1 MLKNPFSV
9 IGIIILLSTGTVCIP
24 LWGYAAAN
32 GSSQTSA
39 QTKTSTIKGR
49 VIDAEGMPLVGAV
62 IQVQG
67 KAGGVIASSNGVFEI
82 EAAPE
87 DVLVASFLGMENA
100 SVTVGAQL
108 EITIVMQQKSST
120 LENVTI
126 VAFSRQKK
134 ESVVG
139 SITTVKPS
147 ELKVASSNLTTA
159 FAGRVPGMMSYRSSG
174 EPGRDNAEFFI
185 RGVTTFGYRKSPLML
200 VDGMEISA
208 DDLAR
213 LQTDDIES
221 FSIMKDAIAT
231 SLYGARGANGVILI
245 TTKEGREGP
254 ARVSVRIE
262 NTWSMPTR
270 MIDIADPIT
279 YMRLNNEAVS
289 TRNPLG
295 ILPYSEAKIAAT
307 MNPNRNPYVYPAVD
321 WIEEMFKPAAMN
333 QRVNFNISGGGKVA
347 RYYLAATFNQ
357 DNGLMRNEGMNNFN
371 TNIDLKKYNVRT
383 NFNVNVTKT
392 TEVAFKFQ
400 GNFDDYRGPIEAGN
414 ILFDYAVHASP
425 VDYPKIFAP
434 DEGHR
439 SMSHPLYGNTDG
451 ANHINPYALMS
462 RGYKDYSRTLVL
474 AQVDINQDLKFI
486 TEGLRV
492 RGLLSTTRYS
502 YFDSAR
508 SYKPFYYKIGYYNPE
523 LDVYNLTALNAESGS
538 EYLDYS
544 GGKDINSKTYLEAAV
559 EYARTFGRHEVTGL
573 LVYQNTQQVIGNPS
587 SVLESLPFR
596 NQGLSGR
603 FTYTFD
609 KRYGVELNF
618 GYNGSERFARHERYG
633 FFPAAGVTWNISSEP
648 FWRRGGVAKV
658 IDKLRLK
665 ATYGLVGNDAISS
678 NRFFYLSDVNMN
690 DTGKNVWYGTDFNV
704 IRPGITV
711 RRYSNNDITWEIARK
726 LNLGFEMRL
735 FDKVE
740 LQVDYFTE
748 NRSNILL
755 ERTNL
760 PSSMGLEA
768 SVEANVGRAK
778 SHGVEGALTYQHSF
792 SEDFWLSA
800 NANFTYATSEFLV
813 ADEPDYAASGLPWR
827 SRIGYSL
834 NQQWGYIAERLFIDE
849 TDIANSPIQTF
860 GPYMP
865 GDIKYKDINRDGKI
879 DESDLVPIGYPTE
892 AEINYGFGATL
903 GYKGFDFSFF
913 FNGLG
918 RKTFFIDAQQM
929 APFNNPPVTAAGVGG
944 YTRKTPLF
952 KEFAD
957 SHWSES
963 NPDIYAVWPRLS
975 TDAYDNSN
983 NYQQST
989 WWMRNG
995 SFLRLKLI
1003 ELGYTLPHN
1012 LTRKIRIEDLRI
1024 YVSGEDLFAGSNFK
1038 MWDVEMGGM
1047 GIGYPIQKKFNI
1059 GLQVKF

>member
-648 FWRRGGVAKV
+648 FWRGVAKV

-778 SHGVEGALTYQHSF
+778 SHGVEGVLTYQHSF

-944 YTRKTPLF
+944 YTRKTALF

>member
-231 SLYGARGANGVILI
+231 SLYGARGANGMILI

-486 TEGLRV
+486 TEDLRV

-648 FWRRGGVAKV
+648 FWRGG
-658 IDKLRLK
+658 
-665 ATYGLVGNDAISS
+665 
-678 NRFFYLSDVNMN
+678 
-690 DTGKNVWYGTDFNV
+690 
-704 IRPGITV
+704 
-711 RRYSNNDITWEIARK
+711 
-726 LNLGFEMRL
+726 
-735 FDKVE
+735 
-740 LQVDYFTE
+740 
-748 NRSNILL
+748 
-755 ERTNL
+755 
-760 PSSMGLEA
+760 
-768 SVEANVGRAK
+768 
-778 SHGVEGALTYQHSF
+778 
-792 SEDFWLSA
+792 
-800 NANFTYATSEFLV
+800 
-813 ADEPDYAASGLPWR
+813 
-827 SRIGYSL
+827 
-834 NQQWGYIAERLFIDE
+834 
-849 TDIANSPIQTF
+849 
-860 GPYMP
+860 
-865 GDIKYKDINRDGKI
+865 
-879 DESDLVPIGYPTE
+879 
-892 AEINYGFGATL
+892 
-903 GYKGFDFSFF
+903 
-913 FNGLG
+913 
-918 RKTFFIDAQQM
+918 
-929 APFNNPPVTAAGVGG
+929 
-944 YTRKTPLF
+944 
-952 KEFAD
+952 
-957 SHWSES
+957 
-963 NPDIYAVWPRLS
+963 
-975 TDAYDNSN
+975 
-983 NYQQST
+983 
-989 WWMRNG
+989 
-995 SFLRLKLI
+995 
-1003 ELGYTLPHN
+1003 
-1012 LTRKIRIEDLRI
+1012 
-1024 YVSGEDLFAGSNFK
+1024 
-1038 MWDVEMGGM
+1038 
-1047 GIGYPIQKKFNI
+1047 
-1059 GLQVKF
+1059 

>member
-1 MLKNPFSV
+1 
-9 IGIIILLSTGTVCIP
+9 
-24 LWGYAAAN
+24 
-32 GSSQTSA
+32 
-39 QTKTSTIKGR
+39 
-49 VIDAEGMPLVGAV
+49 MPLVGAV

-648 FWRRGGVAKV
+648 FWRGG
-658 IDKLRLK
+658 
-665 ATYGLVGNDAISS
+665 GSEGN
-678 NRFFYLSDVNMN
+678 R
-690 DTGKNVWYGTDFNV
+690 
-704 IRPGITV
+704 
-711 RRYSNNDITWEIARK
+711 
-726 LNLGFEMRL
+726 
-735 FDKVE
+735 
-740 LQVDYFTE
+740 
-748 NRSNILL
+748 
-755 ERTNL
+755 
-760 PSSMGLEA
+760 
-768 SVEANVGRAK
+768 
-778 SHGVEGALTYQHSF
+778 
-792 SEDFWLSA
+792 
-800 NANFTYATSEFLV
+800 
-813 ADEPDYAASGLPWR
+813 
-827 SRIGYSL
+827 
-834 NQQWGYIAERLFIDE
+834 
-849 TDIANSPIQTF
+849 QTQ
-860 GPYMP
+860 
-865 GDIKYKDINRDGKI
+865 
-879 DESDLVPIGYPTE
+879 
-892 AEINYGFGATL
+892 A
-903 GYKGFDFSFF
+903 
-913 FNGLG
+913 
-918 RKTFFIDAQQM
+918 
-929 APFNNPPVTAAGVGG
+929 
-944 YTRKTPLF
+944 
-952 KEFAD
+952 
-957 SHWSES
+957 
-963 NPDIYAVWPRLS
+963 
-975 TDAYDNSN
+975 
-983 NYQQST
+983 
-989 WWMRNG
+989 
-995 SFLRLKLI
+995 
-1003 ELGYTLPHN
+1003 
-1012 LTRKIRIEDLRI
+1012 
-1024 YVSGEDLFAGSNFK
+1024 
-1038 MWDVEMGGM
+1038 
-1047 GIGYPIQKKFNI
+1047 
-1059 GLQVKF
+1059 

>member
-648 FWRRGGVAKV
+648 FWRGGVAKV

-944 YTRKTPLF
+944 YTRKTALF

-1012 LTRKIRIEDLRI
+1012 LTQKINIEDLSI
-1024 YVSGEDLFAGSNFK
+1024 YVRGEDLFAGSNFK
-1038 MWDVEMGGM
+1038 M
-1047 GIGYPIQKKFNI
+1047 
-1059 GLQVKF
+1059 

>member
-174 EPGRDNAEFFI
+174 EPGRYNAEFFI

-648 FWRRGGVAKV
+648 FWRGG
-658 IDKLRLK
+658 
-665 ATYGLVGNDAISS
+665 
-678 NRFFYLSDVNMN
+678 
-690 DTGKNVWYGTDFNV
+690 
-704 IRPGITV
+704 
-711 RRYSNNDITWEIARK
+711 
-726 LNLGFEMRL
+726 
-735 FDKVE
+735 
-740 LQVDYFTE
+740 
-748 NRSNILL
+748 
-755 ERTNL
+755 
-760 PSSMGLEA
+760 
-768 SVEANVGRAK
+768 
-778 SHGVEGALTYQHSF
+778 
-792 SEDFWLSA
+792 
-800 NANFTYATSEFLV
+800 
-813 ADEPDYAASGLPWR
+813 
-827 SRIGYSL
+827 
-834 NQQWGYIAERLFIDE
+834 
-849 TDIANSPIQTF
+849 
-860 GPYMP
+860 
-865 GDIKYKDINRDGKI
+865 
-879 DESDLVPIGYPTE
+879 
-892 AEINYGFGATL
+892 
-903 GYKGFDFSFF
+903 
-913 FNGLG
+913 
-918 RKTFFIDAQQM
+918 
-929 APFNNPPVTAAGVGG
+929 
-944 YTRKTPLF
+944 
-952 KEFAD
+952 
-957 SHWSES
+957 
-963 NPDIYAVWPRLS
+963 
-975 TDAYDNSN
+975 
-983 NYQQST
+983 
-989 WWMRNG
+989 
-995 SFLRLKLI
+995 
-1003 ELGYTLPHN
+1003 
-1012 LTRKIRIEDLRI
+1012 
-1024 YVSGEDLFAGSNFK
+1024 
-1038 MWDVEMGGM
+1038 
-1047 GIGYPIQKKFNI
+1047 
-1059 GLQVKF
+1059 

>member
-573 LVYQNTQQVIGNPS
+573 LVYQNTQ
-587 SVLESLPFR
+587 LSLI
-596 NQGLSGR
+596 
-603 FTYTFD
+603 
-609 KRYGVELNF
+609 
-618 GYNGSERFARHERYG
+618 H
-633 FFPAAGVTWNISSEP
+633 I
-648 FWRRGGVAKV
+648 
-658 IDKLRLK
+658 
-665 ATYGLVGNDAISS
+665 
-678 NRFFYLSDVNMN
+678 
-690 DTGKNVWYGTDFNV
+690 
-704 IRPGITV
+704 
-711 RRYSNNDITWEIARK
+711 
-726 LNLGFEMRL
+726 
-735 FDKVE
+735 
-740 LQVDYFTE
+740 
-748 NRSNILL
+748 
-755 ERTNL
+755 
-760 PSSMGLEA
+760 
-768 SVEANVGRAK
+768 
-778 SHGVEGALTYQHSF
+778 
-792 SEDFWLSA
+792 
-800 NANFTYATSEFLV
+800 
-813 ADEPDYAASGLPWR
+813 
-827 SRIGYSL
+827 
-834 NQQWGYIAERLFIDE
+834 
-849 TDIANSPIQTF
+849 
-860 GPYMP
+860 
-865 GDIKYKDINRDGKI
+865 
-879 DESDLVPIGYPTE
+879 
-892 AEINYGFGATL
+892 
-903 GYKGFDFSFF
+903 
-913 FNGLG
+913 
-918 RKTFFIDAQQM
+918 
-929 APFNNPPVTAAGVGG
+929 
-944 YTRKTPLF
+944 
-952 KEFAD
+952 
-957 SHWSES
+957 
-963 NPDIYAVWPRLS
+963 
-975 TDAYDNSN
+975 
-983 NYQQST
+983 
-989 WWMRNG
+989 
-995 SFLRLKLI
+995 
-1003 ELGYTLPHN
+1003 
-1012 LTRKIRIEDLRI
+1012 
-1024 YVSGEDLFAGSNFK
+1024 
-1038 MWDVEMGGM
+1038 
-1047 GIGYPIQKKFNI
+1047 
-1059 GLQVKF
+1059 

>member
-648 FWRRGGVAKV
+648 FWRGVAKV

-892 AEINYGFGATL
+892 VEINYGFGATL

-944 YTRKTPLF
+944 YTRKTALF

>member
-633 FFPAAGVTWNISSEP
+633 FFPAAGVTWNVSSDP
-648 FWRRGGVAKV
+648 VGRGG
-658 IDKLRLK
+658 
-665 ATYGLVGNDAISS
+665 G
-678 NRFFYLSDVNMN
+678 
-690 DTGKNVWYGTDFNV
+690 
-704 IRPGITV
+704 
-711 RRYSNNDITWEIARK
+711 
-726 LNLGFEMRL
+726 
-735 FDKVE
+735 
-740 LQVDYFTE
+740 
-748 NRSNILL
+748 
-755 ERTNL
+755 
-760 PSSMGLEA
+760 
-768 SVEANVGRAK
+768 
-778 SHGVEGALTYQHSF
+778 
-792 SEDFWLSA
+792 
-800 NANFTYATSEFLV
+800 
-813 ADEPDYAASGLPWR
+813 
-827 SRIGYSL
+827 
-834 NQQWGYIAERLFIDE
+834 
-849 TDIANSPIQTF
+849 
-860 GPYMP
+860 
-865 GDIKYKDINRDGKI
+865 
-879 DESDLVPIGYPTE
+879 
-892 AEINYGFGATL
+892 
-903 GYKGFDFSFF
+903 
-913 FNGLG
+913 
-918 RKTFFIDAQQM
+918 
-929 APFNNPPVTAAGVGG
+929 
-944 YTRKTPLF
+944 
-952 KEFAD
+952 
-957 SHWSES
+957 
-963 NPDIYAVWPRLS
+963 
-975 TDAYDNSN
+975 
-983 NYQQST
+983 
-989 WWMRNG
+989 
-995 SFLRLKLI
+995 
-1003 ELGYTLPHN
+1003 
-1012 LTRKIRIEDLRI
+1012 
-1024 YVSGEDLFAGSNFK
+1024 
-1038 MWDVEMGGM
+1038 
-1047 GIGYPIQKKFNI
+1047 
-1059 GLQVKF
+1059 

>member
-648 FWRRGGVAKV
+648 FWRGGVAKV

-944 YTRKTPLF
+944 YTRKTALF

-1038 MWDVEMGGM
+1038 M
-1047 GIGYPIQKKFNI
+1047 
-1059 GLQVKF
+1059 

>member
-474 AQVDINQDLKFI
+474 AQVDINQDMKFI
-486 TEGLRV
+486 TEGIRV

-648 FWRRGGVAKV
+648 FWRGG
-658 IDKLRLK
+658 
-665 ATYGLVGNDAISS
+665 
-678 NRFFYLSDVNMN
+678 
-690 DTGKNVWYGTDFNV
+690 
-704 IRPGITV
+704 
-711 RRYSNNDITWEIARK
+711 
-726 LNLGFEMRL
+726 
-735 FDKVE
+735 
-740 LQVDYFTE
+740 
-748 NRSNILL
+748 
-755 ERTNL
+755 
-760 PSSMGLEA
+760 
-768 SVEANVGRAK
+768 
-778 SHGVEGALTYQHSF
+778 
-792 SEDFWLSA
+792 
-800 NANFTYATSEFLV
+800 
-813 ADEPDYAASGLPWR
+813 
-827 SRIGYSL
+827 
-834 NQQWGYIAERLFIDE
+834 
-849 TDIANSPIQTF
+849 
-860 GPYMP
+860 
-865 GDIKYKDINRDGKI
+865 
-879 DESDLVPIGYPTE
+879 
-892 AEINYGFGATL
+892 
-903 GYKGFDFSFF
+903 
-913 FNGLG
+913 
-918 RKTFFIDAQQM
+918 
-929 APFNNPPVTAAGVGG
+929 
-944 YTRKTPLF
+944 
-952 KEFAD
+952 
-957 SHWSES
+957 
-963 NPDIYAVWPRLS
+963 
-975 TDAYDNSN
+975 
-983 NYQQST
+983 
-989 WWMRNG
+989 
-995 SFLRLKLI
+995 
-1003 ELGYTLPHN
+1003 
-1012 LTRKIRIEDLRI
+1012 
-1024 YVSGEDLFAGSNFK
+1024 
-1038 MWDVEMGGM
+1038 
-1047 GIGYPIQKKFNI
+1047 
-1059 GLQVKF
+1059 

>member
-633 FFPAAGVTWNISSEP
+633 FFPAAVYVEISPASHFGGGGSE
-648 FWRRGGVAKV
+648 
-658 IDKLRLK
+658 
-665 ATYGLVGNDAISS
+665 GN
-678 NRFFYLSDVNMN
+678 R
-690 DTGKNVWYGTDFNV
+690 
-704 IRPGITV
+704 
-711 RRYSNNDITWEIARK
+711 
-726 LNLGFEMRL
+726 
-735 FDKVE
+735 
-740 LQVDYFTE
+740 
-748 NRSNILL
+748 
-755 ERTNL
+755 
-760 PSSMGLEA
+760 
-768 SVEANVGRAK
+768 
-778 SHGVEGALTYQHSF
+778 
-792 SEDFWLSA
+792 
-800 NANFTYATSEFLV
+800 
-813 ADEPDYAASGLPWR
+813 
-827 SRIGYSL
+827 
-834 NQQWGYIAERLFIDE
+834 
-849 TDIANSPIQTF
+849 QTQ
-860 GPYMP
+860 
-865 GDIKYKDINRDGKI
+865 
-879 DESDLVPIGYPTE
+879 
-892 AEINYGFGATL
+892 A
-903 GYKGFDFSFF
+903 
-913 FNGLG
+913 
-918 RKTFFIDAQQM
+918 
-929 APFNNPPVTAAGVGG
+929 
-944 YTRKTPLF
+944 
-952 KEFAD
+952 
-957 SHWSES
+957 
-963 NPDIYAVWPRLS
+963 
-975 TDAYDNSN
+975 
-983 NYQQST
+983 
-989 WWMRNG
+989 
-995 SFLRLKLI
+995 
-1003 ELGYTLPHN
+1003 
-1012 LTRKIRIEDLRI
+1012 
-1024 YVSGEDLFAGSNFK
+1024 
-1038 MWDVEMGGM
+1038 
-1047 GIGYPIQKKFNI
+1047 
-1059 GLQVKF
+1059 

>member
-262 NTWSMPTR
+262 NAWSMPTR

-648 FWRRGGVAKV
+648 FWRGGVAKV

-944 YTRKTPLF
+944 YTRKTALF

-1038 MWDVEMGGM
+1038 MWDVEMG
-1047 GIGYPIQKKFNI
+1047 NI

>member
-371 TNIDLKKYNVRT
+371 TTIDLKKYTVRT

-648 FWRRGGVAKV
+648 FWRGG
-658 IDKLRLK
+658 
-665 ATYGLVGNDAISS
+665 
-678 NRFFYLSDVNMN
+678 
-690 DTGKNVWYGTDFNV
+690 
-704 IRPGITV
+704 
-711 RRYSNNDITWEIARK
+711 
-726 LNLGFEMRL
+726 
-735 FDKVE
+735 
-740 LQVDYFTE
+740 
-748 NRSNILL
+748 
-755 ERTNL
+755 
-760 PSSMGLEA
+760 
-768 SVEANVGRAK
+768 
-778 SHGVEGALTYQHSF
+778 
-792 SEDFWLSA
+792 
-800 NANFTYATSEFLV
+800 
-813 ADEPDYAASGLPWR
+813 
-827 SRIGYSL
+827 
-834 NQQWGYIAERLFIDE
+834 
-849 TDIANSPIQTF
+849 
-860 GPYMP
+860 
-865 GDIKYKDINRDGKI
+865 
-879 DESDLVPIGYPTE
+879 
-892 AEINYGFGATL
+892 
-903 GYKGFDFSFF
+903 
-913 FNGLG
+913 
-918 RKTFFIDAQQM
+918 
-929 APFNNPPVTAAGVGG
+929 
-944 YTRKTPLF
+944 
-952 KEFAD
+952 
-957 SHWSES
+957 
-963 NPDIYAVWPRLS
+963 
-975 TDAYDNSN
+975 
-983 NYQQST
+983 
-989 WWMRNG
+989 
-995 SFLRLKLI
+995 
-1003 ELGYTLPHN
+1003 
-1012 LTRKIRIEDLRI
+1012 
-1024 YVSGEDLFAGSNFK
+1024 
-1038 MWDVEMGGM
+1038 
-1047 GIGYPIQKKFNI
+1047 
-1059 GLQVKF
+1059 

>member
-67 KAGGVIASSNGVFEI
+67 KAGSVIASSNGVFEI

-333 QRVNFNISGGGKVA
+333 QRVNFNISDGGKVA

-648 FWRRGGVAKV
+648 FWRGGVAKV

-944 YTRKTPLF
+944 YTRKTALF

>member
-357 DNGLMRNEGMNNFN
+357 DNGLMRNGGMNNFN

-648 FWRRGGVAKV
+648 FWRGGSE
-658 IDKLRLK
+658 
-665 ATYGLVGNDAISS
+665 GN
-678 NRFFYLSDVNMN
+678 R
-690 DTGKNVWYGTDFNV
+690 
-704 IRPGITV
+704 
-711 RRYSNNDITWEIARK
+711 
-726 LNLGFEMRL
+726 
-735 FDKVE
+735 
-740 LQVDYFTE
+740 
-748 NRSNILL
+748 
-755 ERTNL
+755 
-760 PSSMGLEA
+760 
-768 SVEANVGRAK
+768 
-778 SHGVEGALTYQHSF
+778 
-792 SEDFWLSA
+792 
-800 NANFTYATSEFLV
+800 
-813 ADEPDYAASGLPWR
+813 
-827 SRIGYSL
+827 
-834 NQQWGYIAERLFIDE
+834 
-849 TDIANSPIQTF
+849 QTQ
-860 GPYMP
+860 
-865 GDIKYKDINRDGKI
+865 
-879 DESDLVPIGYPTE
+879 
-892 AEINYGFGATL
+892 A
-903 GYKGFDFSFF
+903 
-913 FNGLG
+913 
-918 RKTFFIDAQQM
+918 
-929 APFNNPPVTAAGVGG
+929 
-944 YTRKTPLF
+944 
-952 KEFAD
+952 
-957 SHWSES
+957 
-963 NPDIYAVWPRLS
+963 
-975 TDAYDNSN
+975 
-983 NYQQST
+983 
-989 WWMRNG
+989 
-995 SFLRLKLI
+995 
-1003 ELGYTLPHN
+1003 
-1012 LTRKIRIEDLRI
+1012 
-1024 YVSGEDLFAGSNFK
+1024 
-1038 MWDVEMGGM
+1038 
-1047 GIGYPIQKKFNI
+1047 
-1059 GLQVKF
+1059 

>member
-633 FFPAAGVTWNISSEP
+633 FFPAAGVTWNISS
-648 FWRRGGVAKV
+648 
-658 IDKLRLK
+658 
-665 ATYGLVGNDAISS
+665 S
-678 NRFFYLSDVNMN
+678 
-690 DTGKNVWYGTDFNV
+690 
-704 IRPGITV
+704 
-711 RRYSNNDITWEIARK
+711 
-726 LNLGFEMRL
+726 
-735 FDKVE
+735 
-740 LQVDYFTE
+740 
-748 NRSNILL
+748 
-755 ERTNL
+755 
-760 PSSMGLEA
+760 
-768 SVEANVGRAK
+768 
-778 SHGVEGALTYQHSF
+778 
-792 SEDFWLSA
+792 
-800 NANFTYATSEFLV
+800 
-813 ADEPDYAASGLPWR
+813 
-827 SRIGYSL
+827 
-834 NQQWGYIAERLFIDE
+834 
-849 TDIANSPIQTF
+849 
-860 GPYMP
+860 
-865 GDIKYKDINRDGKI
+865 
-879 DESDLVPIGYPTE
+879 
-892 AEINYGFGATL
+892 
-903 GYKGFDFSFF
+903 
-913 FNGLG
+913 
-918 RKTFFIDAQQM
+918 
-929 APFNNPPVTAAGVGG
+929 
-944 YTRKTPLF
+944 
-952 KEFAD
+952 
-957 SHWSES
+957 
-963 NPDIYAVWPRLS
+963 
-975 TDAYDNSN
+975 
-983 NYQQST
+983 
-989 WWMRNG
+989 
-995 SFLRLKLI
+995 
-1003 ELGYTLPHN
+1003 
-1012 LTRKIRIEDLRI
+1012 
-1024 YVSGEDLFAGSNFK
+1024 
-1038 MWDVEMGGM
+1038 
-1047 GIGYPIQKKFNI
+1047 
-1059 GLQVKF
+1059 

>member
-439 SMSHPLYGNTDG
+439 SMSHSLYGNTDG

-648 FWRRGGVAKV
+648 FWRGG
-658 IDKLRLK
+658 
-665 ATYGLVGNDAISS
+665 
-678 NRFFYLSDVNMN
+678 
-690 DTGKNVWYGTDFNV
+690 
-704 IRPGITV
+704 
-711 RRYSNNDITWEIARK
+711 
-726 LNLGFEMRL
+726 
-735 FDKVE
+735 
-740 LQVDYFTE
+740 
-748 NRSNILL
+748 
-755 ERTNL
+755 
-760 PSSMGLEA
+760 
-768 SVEANVGRAK
+768 
-778 SHGVEGALTYQHSF
+778 
-792 SEDFWLSA
+792 
-800 NANFTYATSEFLV
+800 
-813 ADEPDYAASGLPWR
+813 
-827 SRIGYSL
+827 
-834 NQQWGYIAERLFIDE
+834 
-849 TDIANSPIQTF
+849 
-860 GPYMP
+860 
-865 GDIKYKDINRDGKI
+865 
-879 DESDLVPIGYPTE
+879 
-892 AEINYGFGATL
+892 
-903 GYKGFDFSFF
+903 
-913 FNGLG
+913 
-918 RKTFFIDAQQM
+918 
-929 APFNNPPVTAAGVGG
+929 
-944 YTRKTPLF
+944 
-952 KEFAD
+952 
-957 SHWSES
+957 
-963 NPDIYAVWPRLS
+963 
-975 TDAYDNSN
+975 
-983 NYQQST
+983 
-989 WWMRNG
+989 
-995 SFLRLKLI
+995 
-1003 ELGYTLPHN
+1003 
-1012 LTRKIRIEDLRI
+1012 
-1024 YVSGEDLFAGSNFK
+1024 
-1038 MWDVEMGGM
+1038 
-1047 GIGYPIQKKFNI
+1047 
-1059 GLQVKF
+1059 

>member
-262 NTWSMPTR
+262 NAWSMPTR

-383 NFNVNVTKT
+383 NVNVNVTKT

-648 FWRRGGVAKV
+648 FWRGGSE
-658 IDKLRLK
+658 
-665 ATYGLVGNDAISS
+665 GN
-678 NRFFYLSDVNMN
+678 R
-690 DTGKNVWYGTDFNV
+690 
-704 IRPGITV
+704 
-711 RRYSNNDITWEIARK
+711 
-726 LNLGFEMRL
+726 
-735 FDKVE
+735 
-740 LQVDYFTE
+740 
-748 NRSNILL
+748 
-755 ERTNL
+755 
-760 PSSMGLEA
+760 
-768 SVEANVGRAK
+768 
-778 SHGVEGALTYQHSF
+778 
-792 SEDFWLSA
+792 
-800 NANFTYATSEFLV
+800 
-813 ADEPDYAASGLPWR
+813 
-827 SRIGYSL
+827 
-834 NQQWGYIAERLFIDE
+834 
-849 TDIANSPIQTF
+849 QTQ
-860 GPYMP
+860 
-865 GDIKYKDINRDGKI
+865 
-879 DESDLVPIGYPTE
+879 
-892 AEINYGFGATL
+892 A
-903 GYKGFDFSFF
+903 
-913 FNGLG
+913 
-918 RKTFFIDAQQM
+918 
-929 APFNNPPVTAAGVGG
+929 
-944 YTRKTPLF
+944 
-952 KEFAD
+952 
-957 SHWSES
+957 
-963 NPDIYAVWPRLS
+963 
-975 TDAYDNSN
+975 
-983 NYQQST
+983 
-989 WWMRNG
+989 
-995 SFLRLKLI
+995 
-1003 ELGYTLPHN
+1003 
-1012 LTRKIRIEDLRI
+1012 
-1024 YVSGEDLFAGSNFK
+1024 
-1038 MWDVEMGGM
+1038 
-1047 GIGYPIQKKFNI
+1047 
-1059 GLQVKF
+1059 

>member
-49 VIDAEGMPLVGAV
+49 VIDAEGMALVGAV

-648 FWRRGGVAKV
+648 FWRGG
-658 IDKLRLK
+658 
-665 ATYGLVGNDAISS
+665 
-678 NRFFYLSDVNMN
+678 
-690 DTGKNVWYGTDFNV
+690 
-704 IRPGITV
+704 
-711 RRYSNNDITWEIARK
+711 
-726 LNLGFEMRL
+726 
-735 FDKVE
+735 
-740 LQVDYFTE
+740 
-748 NRSNILL
+748 
-755 ERTNL
+755 
-760 PSSMGLEA
+760 
-768 SVEANVGRAK
+768 
-778 SHGVEGALTYQHSF
+778 
-792 SEDFWLSA
+792 
-800 NANFTYATSEFLV
+800 
-813 ADEPDYAASGLPWR
+813 
-827 SRIGYSL
+827 
-834 NQQWGYIAERLFIDE
+834 
-849 TDIANSPIQTF
+849 
-860 GPYMP
+860 
-865 GDIKYKDINRDGKI
+865 
-879 DESDLVPIGYPTE
+879 
-892 AEINYGFGATL
+892 
-903 GYKGFDFSFF
+903 
-913 FNGLG
+913 
-918 RKTFFIDAQQM
+918 
-929 APFNNPPVTAAGVGG
+929 
-944 YTRKTPLF
+944 
-952 KEFAD
+952 
-957 SHWSES
+957 
-963 NPDIYAVWPRLS
+963 
-975 TDAYDNSN
+975 
-983 NYQQST
+983 
-989 WWMRNG
+989 
-995 SFLRLKLI
+995 
-1003 ELGYTLPHN
+1003 
-1012 LTRKIRIEDLRI
+1012 
-1024 YVSGEDLFAGSNFK
+1024 
-1038 MWDVEMGGM
+1038 
-1047 GIGYPIQKKFNI
+1047 
-1059 GLQVKF
+1059 

>member
-231 SLYGARGANGVILI
+231 SLYRARGANGVILI

-648 FWRRGGVAKV
+648 FWRGG
-658 IDKLRLK
+658 
-665 ATYGLVGNDAISS
+665 
-678 NRFFYLSDVNMN
+678 
-690 DTGKNVWYGTDFNV
+690 
-704 IRPGITV
+704 
-711 RRYSNNDITWEIARK
+711 
-726 LNLGFEMRL
+726 
-735 FDKVE
+735 
-740 LQVDYFTE
+740 
-748 NRSNILL
+748 
-755 ERTNL
+755 
-760 PSSMGLEA
+760 
-768 SVEANVGRAK
+768 
-778 SHGVEGALTYQHSF
+778 
-792 SEDFWLSA
+792 
-800 NANFTYATSEFLV
+800 
-813 ADEPDYAASGLPWR
+813 
-827 SRIGYSL
+827 
-834 NQQWGYIAERLFIDE
+834 
-849 TDIANSPIQTF
+849 
-860 GPYMP
+860 
-865 GDIKYKDINRDGKI
+865 
-879 DESDLVPIGYPTE
+879 
-892 AEINYGFGATL
+892 
-903 GYKGFDFSFF
+903 
-913 FNGLG
+913 
-918 RKTFFIDAQQM
+918 
-929 APFNNPPVTAAGVGG
+929 
-944 YTRKTPLF
+944 
-952 KEFAD
+952 
-957 SHWSES
+957 
-963 NPDIYAVWPRLS
+963 
-975 TDAYDNSN
+975 
-983 NYQQST
+983 
-989 WWMRNG
+989 
-995 SFLRLKLI
+995 
-1003 ELGYTLPHN
+1003 
-1012 LTRKIRIEDLRI
+1012 
-1024 YVSGEDLFAGSNFK
+1024 
-1038 MWDVEMGGM
+1038 
-1047 GIGYPIQKKFNI
+1047 
-1059 GLQVKF
+1059 

>member
-39 QTKTSTIKGR
+39 QPKTSTIKGR

-648 FWRRGGVAKV
+648 FWRGG
-658 IDKLRLK
+658 
-665 ATYGLVGNDAISS
+665 GSEGN
-678 NRFFYLSDVNMN
+678 R
-690 DTGKNVWYGTDFNV
+690 
-704 IRPGITV
+704 
-711 RRYSNNDITWEIARK
+711 
-726 LNLGFEMRL
+726 
-735 FDKVE
+735 
-740 LQVDYFTE
+740 
-748 NRSNILL
+748 
-755 ERTNL
+755 
-760 PSSMGLEA
+760 
-768 SVEANVGRAK
+768 
-778 SHGVEGALTYQHSF
+778 
-792 SEDFWLSA
+792 
-800 NANFTYATSEFLV
+800 
-813 ADEPDYAASGLPWR
+813 
-827 SRIGYSL
+827 
-834 NQQWGYIAERLFIDE
+834 
-849 TDIANSPIQTF
+849 QTQ
-860 GPYMP
+860 
-865 GDIKYKDINRDGKI
+865 
-879 DESDLVPIGYPTE
+879 
-892 AEINYGFGATL
+892 A
-903 GYKGFDFSFF
+903 
-913 FNGLG
+913 
-918 RKTFFIDAQQM
+918 
-929 APFNNPPVTAAGVGG
+929 
-944 YTRKTPLF
+944 
-952 KEFAD
+952 
-957 SHWSES
+957 
-963 NPDIYAVWPRLS
+963 
-975 TDAYDNSN
+975 
-983 NYQQST
+983 
-989 WWMRNG
+989 
-995 SFLRLKLI
+995 
-1003 ELGYTLPHN
+1003 
-1012 LTRKIRIEDLRI
+1012 
-1024 YVSGEDLFAGSNFK
+1024 
-1038 MWDVEMGGM
+1038 
-1047 GIGYPIQKKFNI
+1047 
-1059 GLQVKF
+1059 

>member
-39 QTKTSTIKGR
+39 QPKTSTSKGR

-307 MNPNRNPYVYPAVD
+307 MIPNRNPYVYPAVD

-648 FWRRGGVAKV
+648 FWRGG
-658 IDKLRLK
+658 
-665 ATYGLVGNDAISS
+665 
-678 NRFFYLSDVNMN
+678 
-690 DTGKNVWYGTDFNV
+690 
-704 IRPGITV
+704 
-711 RRYSNNDITWEIARK
+711 
-726 LNLGFEMRL
+726 
-735 FDKVE
+735 
-740 LQVDYFTE
+740 
-748 NRSNILL
+748 
-755 ERTNL
+755 
-760 PSSMGLEA
+760 
-768 SVEANVGRAK
+768 
-778 SHGVEGALTYQHSF
+778 
-792 SEDFWLSA
+792 
-800 NANFTYATSEFLV
+800 
-813 ADEPDYAASGLPWR
+813 
-827 SRIGYSL
+827 
-834 NQQWGYIAERLFIDE
+834 
-849 TDIANSPIQTF
+849 
-860 GPYMP
+860 
-865 GDIKYKDINRDGKI
+865 
-879 DESDLVPIGYPTE
+879 
-892 AEINYGFGATL
+892 
-903 GYKGFDFSFF
+903 
-913 FNGLG
+913 
-918 RKTFFIDAQQM
+918 
-929 APFNNPPVTAAGVGG
+929 
-944 YTRKTPLF
+944 
-952 KEFAD
+952 
-957 SHWSES
+957 
-963 NPDIYAVWPRLS
+963 
-975 TDAYDNSN
+975 
-983 NYQQST
+983 
-989 WWMRNG
+989 
-995 SFLRLKLI
+995 
-1003 ELGYTLPHN
+1003 
-1012 LTRKIRIEDLRI
+1012 
-1024 YVSGEDLFAGSNFK
+1024 
-1038 MWDVEMGGM
+1038 
-1047 GIGYPIQKKFNI
+1047 
-1059 GLQVKF
+1059 

>member
-648 FWRRGGVAKV
+648 FWRGG
-658 IDKLRLK
+658 
-665 ATYGLVGNDAISS
+665 
-678 NRFFYLSDVNMN
+678 
-690 DTGKNVWYGTDFNV
+690 
-704 IRPGITV
+704 
-711 RRYSNNDITWEIARK
+711 
-726 LNLGFEMRL
+726 
-735 FDKVE
+735 
-740 LQVDYFTE
+740 
-748 NRSNILL
+748 
-755 ERTNL
+755 
-760 PSSMGLEA
+760 
-768 SVEANVGRAK
+768 
-778 SHGVEGALTYQHSF
+778 
-792 SEDFWLSA
+792 
-800 NANFTYATSEFLV
+800 
-813 ADEPDYAASGLPWR
+813 
-827 SRIGYSL
+827 
-834 NQQWGYIAERLFIDE
+834 
-849 TDIANSPIQTF
+849 
-860 GPYMP
+860 
-865 GDIKYKDINRDGKI
+865 
-879 DESDLVPIGYPTE
+879 
-892 AEINYGFGATL
+892 
-903 GYKGFDFSFF
+903 
-913 FNGLG
+913 
-918 RKTFFIDAQQM
+918 
-929 APFNNPPVTAAGVGG
+929 
-944 YTRKTPLF
+944 
-952 KEFAD
+952 
-957 SHWSES
+957 
-963 NPDIYAVWPRLS
+963 
-975 TDAYDNSN
+975 
-983 NYQQST
+983 
-989 WWMRNG
+989 
-995 SFLRLKLI
+995 
-1003 ELGYTLPHN
+1003 
-1012 LTRKIRIEDLRI
+1012 
-1024 YVSGEDLFAGSNFK
+1024 
-1038 MWDVEMGGM
+1038 
-1047 GIGYPIQKKFNI
+1047 
-1059 GLQVKF
+1059 

>member
-648 FWRRGGVAKV
+648 FWRGG
-658 IDKLRLK
+658 
-665 ATYGLVGNDAISS
+665 G
-678 NRFFYLSDVNMN
+678 
-690 DTGKNVWYGTDFNV
+690 
-704 IRPGITV
+704 
-711 RRYSNNDITWEIARK
+711 
-726 LNLGFEMRL
+726 
-735 FDKVE
+735 
-740 LQVDYFTE
+740 
-748 NRSNILL
+748 
-755 ERTNL
+755 
-760 PSSMGLEA
+760 
-768 SVEANVGRAK
+768 
-778 SHGVEGALTYQHSF
+778 
-792 SEDFWLSA
+792 
-800 NANFTYATSEFLV
+800 
-813 ADEPDYAASGLPWR
+813 
-827 SRIGYSL
+827 
-834 NQQWGYIAERLFIDE
+834 
-849 TDIANSPIQTF
+849 
-860 GPYMP
+860 
-865 GDIKYKDINRDGKI
+865 
-879 DESDLVPIGYPTE
+879 
-892 AEINYGFGATL
+892 
-903 GYKGFDFSFF
+903 
-913 FNGLG
+913 
-918 RKTFFIDAQQM
+918 
-929 APFNNPPVTAAGVGG
+929 
-944 YTRKTPLF
+944 
-952 KEFAD
+952 
-957 SHWSES
+957 
-963 NPDIYAVWPRLS
+963 
-975 TDAYDNSN
+975 
-983 NYQQST
+983 
-989 WWMRNG
+989 
-995 SFLRLKLI
+995 
-1003 ELGYTLPHN
+1003 
-1012 LTRKIRIEDLRI
+1012 
-1024 YVSGEDLFAGSNFK
+1024 
-1038 MWDVEMGGM
+1038 
-1047 GIGYPIQKKFNI
+1047 
-1059 GLQVKF
+1059 

>member
-307 MNPNRNPYVYPAVD
+307 MNPNRNPYDYPAVD

-648 FWRRGGVAKV
+648 FWRGG
-658 IDKLRLK
+658 
-665 ATYGLVGNDAISS
+665 
-678 NRFFYLSDVNMN
+678 
-690 DTGKNVWYGTDFNV
+690 
-704 IRPGITV
+704 
-711 RRYSNNDITWEIARK
+711 
-726 LNLGFEMRL
+726 
-735 FDKVE
+735 
-740 LQVDYFTE
+740 
-748 NRSNILL
+748 
-755 ERTNL
+755 
-760 PSSMGLEA
+760 
-768 SVEANVGRAK
+768 
-778 SHGVEGALTYQHSF
+778 
-792 SEDFWLSA
+792 
-800 NANFTYATSEFLV
+800 
-813 ADEPDYAASGLPWR
+813 
-827 SRIGYSL
+827 
-834 NQQWGYIAERLFIDE
+834 
-849 TDIANSPIQTF
+849 
-860 GPYMP
+860 
-865 GDIKYKDINRDGKI
+865 
-879 DESDLVPIGYPTE
+879 
-892 AEINYGFGATL
+892 
-903 GYKGFDFSFF
+903 
-913 FNGLG
+913 
-918 RKTFFIDAQQM
+918 
-929 APFNNPPVTAAGVGG
+929 
-944 YTRKTPLF
+944 
-952 KEFAD
+952 
-957 SHWSES
+957 
-963 NPDIYAVWPRLS
+963 
-975 TDAYDNSN
+975 
-983 NYQQST
+983 
-989 WWMRNG
+989 
-995 SFLRLKLI
+995 
-1003 ELGYTLPHN
+1003 
-1012 LTRKIRIEDLRI
+1012 
-1024 YVSGEDLFAGSNFK
+1024 
-1038 MWDVEMGGM
+1038 
-1047 GIGYPIQKKFNI
+1047 
-1059 GLQVKF
+1059 

>member
-400 GNFDDYRGPIEAGN
+400 GNFDDYRGPIEAGT

-648 FWRRGGVAKV
+648 FWRGG
-658 IDKLRLK
+658 
-665 ATYGLVGNDAISS
+665 
-678 NRFFYLSDVNMN
+678 
-690 DTGKNVWYGTDFNV
+690 
-704 IRPGITV
+704 
-711 RRYSNNDITWEIARK
+711 
-726 LNLGFEMRL
+726 
-735 FDKVE
+735 
-740 LQVDYFTE
+740 
-748 NRSNILL
+748 
-755 ERTNL
+755 
-760 PSSMGLEA
+760 
-768 SVEANVGRAK
+768 
-778 SHGVEGALTYQHSF
+778 
-792 SEDFWLSA
+792 
-800 NANFTYATSEFLV
+800 
-813 ADEPDYAASGLPWR
+813 
-827 SRIGYSL
+827 
-834 NQQWGYIAERLFIDE
+834 
-849 TDIANSPIQTF
+849 
-860 GPYMP
+860 
-865 GDIKYKDINRDGKI
+865 
-879 DESDLVPIGYPTE
+879 
-892 AEINYGFGATL
+892 
-903 GYKGFDFSFF
+903 
-913 FNGLG
+913 
-918 RKTFFIDAQQM
+918 
-929 APFNNPPVTAAGVGG
+929 
-944 YTRKTPLF
+944 
-952 KEFAD
+952 
-957 SHWSES
+957 
-963 NPDIYAVWPRLS
+963 
-975 TDAYDNSN
+975 
-983 NYQQST
+983 
-989 WWMRNG
+989 
-995 SFLRLKLI
+995 
-1003 ELGYTLPHN
+1003 
-1012 LTRKIRIEDLRI
+1012 
-1024 YVSGEDLFAGSNFK
+1024 
-1038 MWDVEMGGM
+1038 
-1047 GIGYPIQKKFNI
+1047 
-1059 GLQVKF
+1059 

>member
-295 ILPYSEAKIAAT
+295 ILPYSETKIAAT

-648 FWRRGGVAKV
+648 FWRGG
-658 IDKLRLK
+658 
-665 ATYGLVGNDAISS
+665 
-678 NRFFYLSDVNMN
+678 
-690 DTGKNVWYGTDFNV
+690 
-704 IRPGITV
+704 
-711 RRYSNNDITWEIARK
+711 
-726 LNLGFEMRL
+726 
-735 FDKVE
+735 
-740 LQVDYFTE
+740 
-748 NRSNILL
+748 
-755 ERTNL
+755 
-760 PSSMGLEA
+760 
-768 SVEANVGRAK
+768 
-778 SHGVEGALTYQHSF
+778 
-792 SEDFWLSA
+792 
-800 NANFTYATSEFLV
+800 
-813 ADEPDYAASGLPWR
+813 
-827 SRIGYSL
+827 
-834 NQQWGYIAERLFIDE
+834 
-849 TDIANSPIQTF
+849 
-860 GPYMP
+860 
-865 GDIKYKDINRDGKI
+865 
-879 DESDLVPIGYPTE
+879 
-892 AEINYGFGATL
+892 
-903 GYKGFDFSFF
+903 
-913 FNGLG
+913 
-918 RKTFFIDAQQM
+918 
-929 APFNNPPVTAAGVGG
+929 
-944 YTRKTPLF
+944 
-952 KEFAD
+952 
-957 SHWSES
+957 
-963 NPDIYAVWPRLS
+963 
-975 TDAYDNSN
+975 
-983 NYQQST
+983 
-989 WWMRNG
+989 
-995 SFLRLKLI
+995 
-1003 ELGYTLPHN
+1003 
-1012 LTRKIRIEDLRI
+1012 
-1024 YVSGEDLFAGSNFK
+1024 
-1038 MWDVEMGGM
+1038 
-1047 GIGYPIQKKFNI
+1047 
-1059 GLQVKF
+1059 

>member
-39 QTKTSTIKGR
+39 QPKTSTIKGR

-648 FWRRGGVAKV
+648 FWGGVAKV

-944 YTRKTPLF
+944 YTRKTALF

>member
-648 FWRRGGVAKV
+648 FWRGGVAKV

-944 YTRKTPLF
+944 YTRKTALF

-1012 LTRKIRIEDLRI
+1012 LTRKSVLKTCVFMSVEKIFLQAVISKCGMLRWAVWESVIRFRKSSI
-1024 YVSGEDLFAGSNFK
+1024 
-1038 MWDVEMGGM
+1038 
-1047 GIGYPIQKKFNI
+1047 
-1059 GLQVKF
+1059 

>member
-39 QTKTSTIKGR
+39 QPKTSTIKGR

-648 FWRRGGVAKV
+648 FWRGG
-658 IDKLRLK
+658 
-665 ATYGLVGNDAISS
+665 
-678 NRFFYLSDVNMN
+678 
-690 DTGKNVWYGTDFNV
+690 
-704 IRPGITV
+704 
-711 RRYSNNDITWEIARK
+711 
-726 LNLGFEMRL
+726 
-735 FDKVE
+735 
-740 LQVDYFTE
+740 
-748 NRSNILL
+748 
-755 ERTNL
+755 
-760 PSSMGLEA
+760 
-768 SVEANVGRAK
+768 
-778 SHGVEGALTYQHSF
+778 
-792 SEDFWLSA
+792 
-800 NANFTYATSEFLV
+800 
-813 ADEPDYAASGLPWR
+813 
-827 SRIGYSL
+827 
-834 NQQWGYIAERLFIDE
+834 
-849 TDIANSPIQTF
+849 
-860 GPYMP
+860 
-865 GDIKYKDINRDGKI
+865 
-879 DESDLVPIGYPTE
+879 
-892 AEINYGFGATL
+892 
-903 GYKGFDFSFF
+903 
-913 FNGLG
+913 
-918 RKTFFIDAQQM
+918 
-929 APFNNPPVTAAGVGG
+929 
-944 YTRKTPLF
+944 
-952 KEFAD
+952 
-957 SHWSES
+957 
-963 NPDIYAVWPRLS
+963 
-975 TDAYDNSN
+975 
-983 NYQQST
+983 
-989 WWMRNG
+989 
-995 SFLRLKLI
+995 
-1003 ELGYTLPHN
+1003 
-1012 LTRKIRIEDLRI
+1012 
-1024 YVSGEDLFAGSNFK
+1024 
-1038 MWDVEMGGM
+1038 
-1047 GIGYPIQKKFNI
+1047 
-1059 GLQVKF
+1059 

>member
-648 FWRRGGVAKV
+648 FWGG
-658 IDKLRLK
+658 
-665 ATYGLVGNDAISS
+665 GSEGN
-678 NRFFYLSDVNMN
+678 R
-690 DTGKNVWYGTDFNV
+690 
-704 IRPGITV
+704 
-711 RRYSNNDITWEIARK
+711 
-726 LNLGFEMRL
+726 
-735 FDKVE
+735 
-740 LQVDYFTE
+740 
-748 NRSNILL
+748 
-755 ERTNL
+755 
-760 PSSMGLEA
+760 
-768 SVEANVGRAK
+768 
-778 SHGVEGALTYQHSF
+778 
-792 SEDFWLSA
+792 
-800 NANFTYATSEFLV
+800 
-813 ADEPDYAASGLPWR
+813 
-827 SRIGYSL
+827 
-834 NQQWGYIAERLFIDE
+834 
-849 TDIANSPIQTF
+849 QTQ
-860 GPYMP
+860 
-865 GDIKYKDINRDGKI
+865 
-879 DESDLVPIGYPTE
+879 
-892 AEINYGFGATL
+892 A
-903 GYKGFDFSFF
+903 
-913 FNGLG
+913 
-918 RKTFFIDAQQM
+918 
-929 APFNNPPVTAAGVGG
+929 
-944 YTRKTPLF
+944 
-952 KEFAD
+952 
-957 SHWSES
+957 
-963 NPDIYAVWPRLS
+963 
-975 TDAYDNSN
+975 
-983 NYQQST
+983 
-989 WWMRNG
+989 
-995 SFLRLKLI
+995 
-1003 ELGYTLPHN
+1003 
-1012 LTRKIRIEDLRI
+1012 
-1024 YVSGEDLFAGSNFK
+1024 
-1038 MWDVEMGGM
+1038 
-1047 GIGYPIQKKFNI
+1047 
-1059 GLQVKF
+1059 

>member
-1 MLKNPFSV
+1 M
-9 IGIIILLSTGTVCIP
+9 
-24 LWGYAAAN
+24 
-32 GSSQTSA
+32 
-39 QTKTSTIKGR
+39 
-49 VIDAEGMPLVGAV
+49 
-62 IQVQG
+62 
-67 KAGGVIASSNGVFEI
+67 
-82 EAAPE
+82 
-87 DVLVASFLGMENA
+87 
-100 SVTVGAQL
+100 
-108 EITIVMQQKSST
+108 
-120 LENVTI
+120 
-126 VAFSRQKK
+126 
-134 ESVVG
+134 
-139 SITTVKPS
+139 
-147 ELKVASSNLTTA
+147 
-159 FAGRVPGMMSYRSSG
+159 
-174 EPGRDNAEFFI
+174 
-185 RGVTTFGYRKSPLML
+185 
-200 VDGMEISA
+200 
-208 DDLAR
+208 
-213 LQTDDIES
+213 
-221 FSIMKDAIAT
+221 
-231 SLYGARGANGVILI
+231 
-245 TTKEGREGP
+245 
-254 ARVSVRIE
+254 
-262 NTWSMPTR
+262 
-270 MIDIADPIT
+270 
-279 YMRLNNEAVS
+279 
-289 TRNPLG
+289 
-295 ILPYSEAKIAAT
+295 
-307 MNPNRNPYVYPAVD
+307 
-321 WIEEMFKPAAMN
+321 
-333 QRVNFNISGGGKVA
+333 
-347 RYYLAATFNQ
+347 
-357 DNGLMRNEGMNNFN
+357 
-371 TNIDLKKYNVRT
+371 
-383 NFNVNVTKT
+383 
-392 TEVAFKFQ
+392 
-400 GNFDDYRGPIEAGN
+400 
-414 ILFDYAVHASP
+414 
-425 VDYPKIFAP
+425 
-434 DEGHR
+434 
-439 SMSHPLYGNTDG
+439 
-451 ANHINPYALMS
+451 
-462 RGYKDYSRTLVL
+462 
-474 AQVDINQDLKFI
+474 
-486 TEGLRV
+486 
-492 RGLLSTTRYS
+492 
-502 YFDSAR
+502 
-508 SYKPFYYKIGYYNPE
+508 
-523 LDVYNLTALNAESGS
+523 
-538 EYLDYS
+538 EYLQRA
-544 GGKDINSKTYLEAAV
+544 ILA
-559 EYARTFGRHEVTGL
+559 
-573 LVYQNTQQVIGNPS
+573 
-587 SVLESLPFR
+587 
-596 NQGLSGR
+596 
-603 FTYTFD
+603 
-609 KRYGVELNF
+609 
-618 GYNGSERFARHERYG
+618 
-633 FFPAAGVTWNISSEP
+633 
-648 FWRRGGVAKV
+648 GGVAKV

-690 DTGKNVWYGTDFNV
+690 ATGKNVWYGTDFNV

-944 YTRKTPLF
+944 YTRKTALF

>member
-347 RYYLAATFNQ
+347 RYYLAATLNQ

-523 LDVYNLTALNAESGS
+523 LDVYDLTALNAESGS

-648 FWRRGGVAKV
+648 FWRGG
-658 IDKLRLK
+658 
-665 ATYGLVGNDAISS
+665 
-678 NRFFYLSDVNMN
+678 
-690 DTGKNVWYGTDFNV
+690 
-704 IRPGITV
+704 
-711 RRYSNNDITWEIARK
+711 
-726 LNLGFEMRL
+726 
-735 FDKVE
+735 
-740 LQVDYFTE
+740 
-748 NRSNILL
+748 
-755 ERTNL
+755 
-760 PSSMGLEA
+760 
-768 SVEANVGRAK
+768 
-778 SHGVEGALTYQHSF
+778 
-792 SEDFWLSA
+792 
-800 NANFTYATSEFLV
+800 
-813 ADEPDYAASGLPWR
+813 
-827 SRIGYSL
+827 
-834 NQQWGYIAERLFIDE
+834 
-849 TDIANSPIQTF
+849 
-860 GPYMP
+860 
-865 GDIKYKDINRDGKI
+865 
-879 DESDLVPIGYPTE
+879 
-892 AEINYGFGATL
+892 
-903 GYKGFDFSFF
+903 
-913 FNGLG
+913 
-918 RKTFFIDAQQM
+918 
-929 APFNNPPVTAAGVGG
+929 
-944 YTRKTPLF
+944 
-952 KEFAD
+952 
-957 SHWSES
+957 
-963 NPDIYAVWPRLS
+963 
-975 TDAYDNSN
+975 
-983 NYQQST
+983 
-989 WWMRNG
+989 
-995 SFLRLKLI
+995 
-1003 ELGYTLPHN
+1003 
-1012 LTRKIRIEDLRI
+1012 
-1024 YVSGEDLFAGSNFK
+1024 
-1038 MWDVEMGGM
+1038 
-1047 GIGYPIQKKFNI
+1047 
-1059 GLQVKF
+1059 

>member
-439 SMSHPLYGNTDG
+439 SMSHPLYGNTDA

-648 FWRRGGVAKV
+648 FWRGG
-658 IDKLRLK
+658 
-665 ATYGLVGNDAISS
+665 
-678 NRFFYLSDVNMN
+678 
-690 DTGKNVWYGTDFNV
+690 
-704 IRPGITV
+704 
-711 RRYSNNDITWEIARK
+711 
-726 LNLGFEMRL
+726 
-735 FDKVE
+735 
-740 LQVDYFTE
+740 
-748 NRSNILL
+748 
-755 ERTNL
+755 
-760 PSSMGLEA
+760 
-768 SVEANVGRAK
+768 
-778 SHGVEGALTYQHSF
+778 
-792 SEDFWLSA
+792 
-800 NANFTYATSEFLV
+800 
-813 ADEPDYAASGLPWR
+813 
-827 SRIGYSL
+827 
-834 NQQWGYIAERLFIDE
+834 
-849 TDIANSPIQTF
+849 
-860 GPYMP
+860 
-865 GDIKYKDINRDGKI
+865 
-879 DESDLVPIGYPTE
+879 
-892 AEINYGFGATL
+892 
-903 GYKGFDFSFF
+903 
-913 FNGLG
+913 
-918 RKTFFIDAQQM
+918 
-929 APFNNPPVTAAGVGG
+929 
-944 YTRKTPLF
+944 
-952 KEFAD
+952 
-957 SHWSES
+957 
-963 NPDIYAVWPRLS
+963 
-975 TDAYDNSN
+975 
-983 NYQQST
+983 
-989 WWMRNG
+989 
-995 SFLRLKLI
+995 
-1003 ELGYTLPHN
+1003 
-1012 LTRKIRIEDLRI
+1012 
-1024 YVSGEDLFAGSNFK
+1024 
-1038 MWDVEMGGM
+1038 
-1047 GIGYPIQKKFNI
+1047 
-1059 GLQVKF
+1059 

>member
-425 VDYPKIFAP
+425 VDYPKISAP

-648 FWRRGGVAKV
+648 FWRGG
-658 IDKLRLK
+658 
-665 ATYGLVGNDAISS
+665 
-678 NRFFYLSDVNMN
+678 
-690 DTGKNVWYGTDFNV
+690 
-704 IRPGITV
+704 
-711 RRYSNNDITWEIARK
+711 
-726 LNLGFEMRL
+726 
-735 FDKVE
+735 
-740 LQVDYFTE
+740 
-748 NRSNILL
+748 
-755 ERTNL
+755 
-760 PSSMGLEA
+760 
-768 SVEANVGRAK
+768 
-778 SHGVEGALTYQHSF
+778 
-792 SEDFWLSA
+792 
-800 NANFTYATSEFLV
+800 
-813 ADEPDYAASGLPWR
+813 
-827 SRIGYSL
+827 
-834 NQQWGYIAERLFIDE
+834 
-849 TDIANSPIQTF
+849 
-860 GPYMP
+860 
-865 GDIKYKDINRDGKI
+865 
-879 DESDLVPIGYPTE
+879 
-892 AEINYGFGATL
+892 
-903 GYKGFDFSFF
+903 
-913 FNGLG
+913 
-918 RKTFFIDAQQM
+918 
-929 APFNNPPVTAAGVGG
+929 
-944 YTRKTPLF
+944 
-952 KEFAD
+952 
-957 SHWSES
+957 
-963 NPDIYAVWPRLS
+963 
-975 TDAYDNSN
+975 
-983 NYQQST
+983 
-989 WWMRNG
+989 
-995 SFLRLKLI
+995 
-1003 ELGYTLPHN
+1003 
-1012 LTRKIRIEDLRI
+1012 
-1024 YVSGEDLFAGSNFK
+1024 
-1038 MWDVEMGGM
+1038 
-1047 GIGYPIQKKFNI
+1047 
-1059 GLQVKF
+1059 

>member
-82 EAAPE
+82 EAAPK

-648 FWRRGGVAKV
+648 FWRGG
-658 IDKLRLK
+658 
-665 ATYGLVGNDAISS
+665 
-678 NRFFYLSDVNMN
+678 
-690 DTGKNVWYGTDFNV
+690 
-704 IRPGITV
+704 
-711 RRYSNNDITWEIARK
+711 
-726 LNLGFEMRL
+726 
-735 FDKVE
+735 
-740 LQVDYFTE
+740 
-748 NRSNILL
+748 
-755 ERTNL
+755 
-760 PSSMGLEA
+760 
-768 SVEANVGRAK
+768 
-778 SHGVEGALTYQHSF
+778 
-792 SEDFWLSA
+792 
-800 NANFTYATSEFLV
+800 
-813 ADEPDYAASGLPWR
+813 
-827 SRIGYSL
+827 
-834 NQQWGYIAERLFIDE
+834 
-849 TDIANSPIQTF
+849 
-860 GPYMP
+860 
-865 GDIKYKDINRDGKI
+865 
-879 DESDLVPIGYPTE
+879 
-892 AEINYGFGATL
+892 
-903 GYKGFDFSFF
+903 
-913 FNGLG
+913 
-918 RKTFFIDAQQM
+918 
-929 APFNNPPVTAAGVGG
+929 
-944 YTRKTPLF
+944 
-952 KEFAD
+952 
-957 SHWSES
+957 
-963 NPDIYAVWPRLS
+963 
-975 TDAYDNSN
+975 
-983 NYQQST
+983 
-989 WWMRNG
+989 
-995 SFLRLKLI
+995 
-1003 ELGYTLPHN
+1003 
-1012 LTRKIRIEDLRI
+1012 
-1024 YVSGEDLFAGSNFK
+1024 
-1038 MWDVEMGGM
+1038 
-1047 GIGYPIQKKFNI
+1047 
-1059 GLQVKF
+1059 